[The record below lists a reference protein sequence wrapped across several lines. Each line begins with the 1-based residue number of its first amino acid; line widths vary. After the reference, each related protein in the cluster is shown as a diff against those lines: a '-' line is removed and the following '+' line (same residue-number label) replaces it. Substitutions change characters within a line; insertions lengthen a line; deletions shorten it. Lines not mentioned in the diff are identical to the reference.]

1 VTLYS
6 TLLQNLSE
14 MAASILFKLPSNL
27 ASPPEHVRASMELM
41 RILKELDQFSKT
53 KKLSGLVGLPPAPN
67 YQWERILQVSNIPDY
82 FDREAIRRKMR

>member
-1 VTLYS
+1 
-6 TLLQNLSE
+6 
-14 MAASILFKLPSNL
+14 
-27 ASPPEHVRASMELM
+27 MELM

-53 KKLSGLVGLPPAPN
+53 KKLSGLVGLPPPPN